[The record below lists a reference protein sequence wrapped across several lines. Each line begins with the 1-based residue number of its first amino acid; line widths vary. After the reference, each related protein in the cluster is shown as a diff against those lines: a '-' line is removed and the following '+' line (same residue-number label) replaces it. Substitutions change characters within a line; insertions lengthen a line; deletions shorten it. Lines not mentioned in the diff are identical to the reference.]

1 MRIIDKN
8 TDFYDYLQDATDTV
22 VFDRRNSFVLSKEL
36 VCEHI
41 YYTKHYSDSKYRFI
55 LMQACNTFWL
65 FLLTITNT
73 DQADKPIDYT
83 IELLHTWKNYNK
95 QRKLLSLD
103 IITFNW
109 NITLLLRTY
118 IFKEDNKTKIIDN
131 IQNLVNAIDMNDF
144 EYDKSMNQYTVYRSG
159 KNNQYIK
166 DTKTIPLLKACGIS
180 SYIDPIVLFT
190 SLEEYFLLEKSS
202 LERTESIGLTNNDKI
217 EMHGFNIKTSFRGKN
232 K

>member
-1 MRIIDKN
+1 
-8 TDFYDYLQDATDTV
+8 
-22 VFDRRNSFVLSKEL
+22 
-36 VCEHI
+36 
-41 YYTKHYSDSKYRFI
+41 
-55 LMQACNTFWL
+55 
-65 FLLTITNT
+65 
-73 DQADKPIDYT
+73 
-83 IELLHTWKNYNK
+83 
-95 QRKLLSLD
+95 
-103 IITFNW
+103 
-109 NITLLLRTY
+109 
-118 IFKEDNKTKIIDN
+118 
-131 IQNLVNAIDMNDF
+131 MNDF

-217 EMHGFNIKTSFRGKN
+217 EMHGFDIKTSFRGKN